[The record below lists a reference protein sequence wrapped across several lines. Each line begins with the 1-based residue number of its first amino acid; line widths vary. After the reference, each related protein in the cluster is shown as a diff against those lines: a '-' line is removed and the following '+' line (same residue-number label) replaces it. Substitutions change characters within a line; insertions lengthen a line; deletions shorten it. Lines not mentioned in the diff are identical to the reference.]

1 MIWIEPPL
9 KKPKINILVE
19 AIAVS
24 MTWRPPS
31 PPPPPQK
38 KKQTSKHP
46 LKNTKQRKASKQTD
60 RQKPLSLNSESFWI
74 LRNGM
79 SNIFWLNDEWLT
91 WYVFFQ
97 NPWEIISWLFL
108 FLKRCSAWL
117 LTFSVTWIP
126 YYKWPINL
134 KDTCDVPQF

>member
-1 MIWIEPPL
+1 MPNRFRCKWFELNLPL
-9 KKPKINILVE
+9 KNPKSIFWSKQLLSVWLDDH
-19 AIAVS
+19 A
-24 MTWRPPS
+24 
-31 PPPPPQK
+31 PPPPQK
-38 KKQTSKHP
+38 KRSKQANTPS
-46 LKNTKQRKASKQTD
+46 KNTKQRKASKQTD

-74 LRNGM
+74 LLNGM
-79 SNIFWLNDEWLT
+79 SNNFWLNDEWLT

-126 YYKWPINL
+126 YL
-134 KDTCDVPQF
+134 